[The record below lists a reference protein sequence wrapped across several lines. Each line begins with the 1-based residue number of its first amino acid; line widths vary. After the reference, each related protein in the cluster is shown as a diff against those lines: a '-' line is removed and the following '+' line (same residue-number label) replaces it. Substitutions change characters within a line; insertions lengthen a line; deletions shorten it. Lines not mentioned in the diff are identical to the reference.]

1 MIPMLK
7 AKFMHMENVCINLI
21 HIKIFFNY
29 ISSKSIQDSHHEN
42 HMKQN
47 ALCVVKENRV
57 FYD

>member
-1 MIPMLK
+1 MH
-7 AKFMHMENVCINLI
+7 KFDSHL
-21 HIKIFFNY
+21 IFFNY